1 MNTVA
6 PVLRDDSL
14 MLFFFLSI
22 PVFVAAWLVSN
33 IFRFILSR
41 YLQQQYEELPDMT
54 LDEETD
60 EAATTDYIEL
70 QLPQVGSLAF
80 SLYLF
85 AAPFLF
91 AYLTLGTS
99 HFQAIILPF
108 SGLVQVIL
116 VITSYS
122 HSRKMQA
129 NISLILFIIWF
140 LLAYFFIDIR
150 SFF

>member
-1 MNTVA
+1 MNTVT
-6 PVLRDDSL
+6 PVLEDNAI
-14 MLFFFLSI
+14 MLFVLLSI
-22 PVFVAAWLVSN
+22 PVFALAWGISAA
-33 IFRFILSR
+33 FRAILSR
-41 YLQQQYEELPDMT
+41 YLQQQYKELPNMT
-54 LDEETD
+54 LDED
-60 EAATTDYIEL
+60 ANEAATADYIEL
-70 QLPQVGSLAF
+70 QLPQVSSFSF

-91 AYLTLGTS
+91 AYLTLGFS

-108 SGLVQVIL
+108 SGLLQLIL

-122 HSRKMQA
+122 NSRKMQA
-129 NISLILFIIWF
+129 NISLILFILWF

>member
-1 MNTVA
+1 MNTVT
-6 PVLRDDSL
+6 PVLGDNAL
-14 MLFFFLSI
+14 ILFFLLSI

-33 IFRFILSR
+33 TFRAILSR
-41 YLQQQYEELPDMT
+41 YLQEQYEELPEMT

-60 EAATTDYIEL
+60 EAATADYIEL
-70 QLPQVGSLAF
+70 QLPQVSSFAF

-91 AYLTLGTS
+91 AYLTLGIS
-99 HFQAIILPF
+99 YFQAIILPF
-108 SGLVQVIL
+108 SGIIQLIL
-116 VITSYS
+116 VLTSYS
-122 HSRKMQA
+122 NNRKMQA
-129 NISLILFIIWF
+129 NISLILFIIWG